1 MLPYGHQIV
10 DEDDIKAVV
19 AVLRSDWLTTGP
31 TITNFENAFASF
43 VGAKHAIAVS
53 SGTAALHA
61 AAFAAELGPDHEMIV
76 PALTFV
82 ASANCARYAGARVV
96 FSDVRSDTLTVDPA
110 EVARLVGPKTR
121 AIMAVDYAG
130 QPADLD
136 ELRAVA
142 QSRGI
147 RVIEDAAHSIGATYR
162 NRRVGTIAD
171 ITVFSLHPVKQMTSG
186 EGGVVATNDDE
197 IAARVRSFRNHGIS
211 SDARHRERT
220 GSWFYEMTELGFNY
234 RLTDLQ
240 AALGLSQ
247 LRKLPAWLLR
257 RQAIVERYDAA
268 LRGRPGLELTAMLT
282 DRAGAY
288 HLYPVRLNLAHFS
301 VDRGTI
307 FRALRAENIG
317 VNVHYIPVPWHPYY
331 QALGYR
337 KGSWPVAED
346 AYERLLTLPLWAGM
360 TDRDVDE
367 VVAAVDKVTNAFA
380 ADV

>member
-10 DEDDIKAVV
+10 DEDDIMAVV
-19 AVLRSDWLTTGP
+19 NVLRSDWLTTGP
-31 TITNFENAFASF
+31 TIANFENAFASF

-61 AAFAAELGPDHEMIV
+61 AAFAAELGPDGEMIV

-82 ASANCARYAGARVV
+82 ASANCARYAGARIV
-96 FSDVRSDTLTVDPA
+96 FADVRGDTLTVDPA
-110 EVARLVGPKTR
+110 EVARLAGPKTR

-136 ELRAVA
+136 ELRAIA

-147 RVIEDAAHSIGATYR
+147 RLIEDAAHSIGATYR

-186 EGGVVATNDDE
+186 EGGVVVTNDDE
-197 IAARVRSFRNHGIS
+197 IASRVRRFRNHGIS

-220 GSWFYEMTELGFNY
+220 GSWFYEMTDLGFNY

-257 RQAIVERYDAA
+257 RRAIVERYDAA
-268 LRGRPGLELTAMLT
+268 FRGRASLELTSMLP
-282 DRAGAY
+282 DRVGAY
-288 HLYPVRLNLAHFS
+288 HLYPVRLKLAHFS
-301 VDRGTI
+301 VDRATV

-331 QALGYR
+331 QALGYT
-337 KGSWPVAED
+337 KGNWPVAED

-360 TDRDVDE
+360 TDRDVDD

-380 ADV
+380 ASV